1 MRYLGGY
8 LAVLT
13 LTVAL
18 ACSGDGGQ
26 SPSGGCKDNGGG
38 AAGQVTV
45 GNIFFRS
52 ARNGSCDPAVDTV
65 ISGTMVTWTWT
76 GTGGTSHSIESEGS
90 PSFTSSAI
98 MAGNGS
104 TYSFQFNTPGTYQYD
119 CAVHGSAMTGR
130 IVVQ

>member
-8 LAVLT
+8 LAGLA
-13 LTVAL
+13 LAAGL
-18 ACSGDGGQ
+18 ACSGDSSQ
-26 SPSGGCKDNGGG
+26 SPSGGCNNSGGG

-52 ARNGSCDPAVDTV
+52 VRNGSCDPAVDTV
-65 ISGTMVTWTWT
+65 STGTMVTWTWT
-76 GTGGTSHSIESEGS
+76 GTGGTSHSIESQGS
-90 PSFTSSAI
+90 PSFTSSTI
-98 MAGNGS
+98 MTGNGS
-104 TYSFQFNTPGTYQYD
+104 TYSTYQYD